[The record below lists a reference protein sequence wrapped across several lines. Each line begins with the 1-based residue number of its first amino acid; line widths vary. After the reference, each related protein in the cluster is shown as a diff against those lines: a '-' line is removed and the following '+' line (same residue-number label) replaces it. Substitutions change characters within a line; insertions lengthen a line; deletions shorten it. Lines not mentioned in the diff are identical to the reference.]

1 MLNKK
6 VIESIAVCGL
16 CGVMAITAVT
26 NSGSTANVSVDKV
39 LANTSLGYDGYA
51 GVTAVLHGYESNLI
65 RTASLSVEKDEEVI
79 VTSSSGSDQE
89 PSVSDT
95 ANDAAQ
101 ENAIQE
107 TAAADNVENT
117 AQEPVQQELTPEQ
130 QEWQNKLM
138 PNVEE
143 SLNVRADANE
153 DSEIVGKLYKG
164 DAAEITGTNG
174 EWTQIMSGNVNGYV
188 KTAYCVTGNDALAYA
203 QQTCGYMASVN
214 TDGLRIR
221 EEQSEDSKV
230 IKAVE
235 AGTKLPVDSSAE
247 TTDG

>member
-1 MLNKK
+1 MHILHSMEELKMLNKK

-95 ANDAAQ
+95 A
-101 ENAIQE
+101 
-107 TAAADNVENT
+107 
-117 AQEPVQQELTPEQ
+117 
-130 QEWQNKLM
+130 
-138 PNVEE
+138 
-143 SLNVRADANE
+143 
-153 DSEIVGKLYKG
+153 
-164 DAAEITGTNG
+164 GTY
-174 EWTQIMSGNVNGYV
+174 T
-188 KTAYCVTGNDALAYA
+188 
-203 QQTCGYMASVN
+203 
-214 TDGLRIR
+214 
-221 EEQSEDSKV
+221 
-230 IKAVE
+230 
-235 AGTKLPVDSSAE
+235 
-247 TTDG
+247 